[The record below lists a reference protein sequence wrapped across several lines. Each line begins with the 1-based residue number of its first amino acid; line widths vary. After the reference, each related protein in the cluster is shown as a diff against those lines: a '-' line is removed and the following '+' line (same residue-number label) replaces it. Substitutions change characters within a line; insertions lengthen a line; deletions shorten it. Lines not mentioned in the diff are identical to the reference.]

1 MSVIRRPGIGRRTR
15 RRLDG
20 LHAALSVA
28 VVDALTIGCW
38 FALVV
43 VESRTAFTALAG
55 LGVLLFGA
63 LLRSGLVWTTTE
75 AASPSPP
82 RQLLAT
88 VCYAGCWLGW
98 LLLAETV
105 GGLTGLVVAAV
116 ALTLALTLQFAVEF
130 VLVHSYSKP
139 LSAVT
144 STVPHPVRFV
154 APAAILA
161 FGATSMLF
169 TVRFA
174 DWGVLTLSLPV
185 GASTL
190 TVEIRT
196 VVHGIL
202 VLGCCSFVGHH
213 RLVRSVLFH

>member
-28 VVDALTIGCW
+28 IVDALTVGVW

-63 LLRSGLVWTTTE
+63 LLRSGLVWATSDV
-75 AASPSPP
+75 AIPAPP
-82 RQLLAT
+82 RQLLAA
-88 VCYAGCWLGW
+88 VCYAGCWVGW

-105 GGLTGLVVAAV
+105 GGLTGLLVAGV
-116 ALTLALTLQFAVEF
+116 ALTGALTFQFAAEF
-130 VLVHSYSKP
+130 VLVRSHSRS
-139 LSAVT
+139 LST
-144 STVPHPVRFV
+144 GVRSLPNPIRLI

-161 FGATSMLF
+161 FGATSLLF
-169 TVRFA
+169 AVRFA
-174 DWGVLTLSLPV
+174 DWSVVTVSFPL

-190 TVEIRT
+190 SVEIRT
-196 VVHGIL
+196 IVHGIL

-213 RLVRSVLFH
+213 RLVRSVLFR

>member
-28 VVDALTIGCW
+28 VVDALTVGCW

-82 RQLLAT
+82 RHLLAT

-105 GGLTGLVVAAV
+105 GGVTGLLVAGLALTV
-116 ALTLALTLQFAVEF
+116 ALTVQFAVEF
-130 VLVHSYSKP
+130 VLVHSHSQP
-139 LSAVT
+139 LS
-144 STVPHPVRFV
+144 TVVRTLPHPARLVG
-154 APAAILA
+154 PAAILA
-161 FGATSMLF
+161 FGATSLLF
-169 TVRFA
+169 TVHFA
-174 DWGVLTLSLPV
+174 DWSVLTLSLPI
-185 GASTL
+185 GAWTL
-190 TVEIRT
+190 SVEIRT
-196 VVHGIL
+196 VIHGII

-213 RLVRSVLFH
+213 RLVRSVVFH